1 VKEQLRRLL
10 ASGSLAEAAEQRM
23 RLGAFVL
30 AADMPETDRLW
41 ATVDAWWKVIEVL
54 IVTGVTN
61 ARTEAANTGIKQI
74 KRTGRGYRNASN
86 YRARI
91 LLASAAR
98 TAA

>member
-1 VKEQLRRLL
+1 LARRSSPREPAPPSATPAATSDDTHQGVKAGEKT
-10 ASGSLAEAAEQRM
+10 S
-23 RLGAFVL
+23 
-30 AADMPETDRLW
+30 
-41 ATVDAWWKVIEVL
+41 L